1 VVRLGYYEDETSEQ
15 ADLHLPMA
23 HYLESWGD
31 ARTADGTLV
40 PIQPLIQPL
49 FGGVTELEVL
59 ARIAPLE
66 SANPYDIVRE
76 TFSRYAGSDEERWK
90 RFLHDGYLADS
101 GGRVVDVQFDWGR
114 AARVIGQMRPANP
127 PSTDLLEIVFHRD
140 AKVDD
145 GRYVNNGWLQE
156 MPDPV
161 TKMTWENVVLLSQ
174 TTADALGLEIVDRN
188 NNNLQ
193 TPLVRIEV
201 GGRELTGPAW
211 IQPGMADFVIGLAL
225 GYGQPK
231 AGRVGQGSGYSA
243 YRVRTSASPHLLTDV
258 RVSGTGERHG
268 LATTQNHWSLEGRP
282 IVREANLEEYRAN
295 PHFAQAMNMHE
306 PAENRPLYPNPL
318 DIPGPD
324 GVTPRDKAFHQ
335 WGMSVDLNACT
346 GCSACVVACQ
356 SENNVPIVGK
366 EQVRRQREM
375 HWLRV
380 DRYYAG
386 PVAEPQMVTQP
397 MFCLHC
403 ESAPCESVCP
413 VNATVHDDEGLNVM
427 VYNRCVGTRYCSN
440 NCPYKVRRFNF
451 FDYNKRPLD
460 RLYESPLTSSTDGEW
475 ELKRW
480 FKNPDKSSRPHE
492 EFELLKLV
500 KNPDVTVRMRG
511 IMEKCT
517 YCIQRIEQAKIARKI
532 AAGPSGD
539 VVVRDGEI
547 RTACQ
552 QACPA
557 EAIVFGNMKDPDSQV
572 SRQKALDR
580 TYLVLEFLA
589 TKPRTSYLA
598 RVRNPNPQ
606 MPDALSHPLTTE
618 QYLEKNPPHLGS
630 HGAGEGEGGH

>member
-1 VVRLGYYEDETSEQ
+1 
-15 ADLHLPMA
+15 
-23 HYLESWGD
+23 
-31 ARTADGTLV
+31 
-40 PIQPLIQPL
+40 
-49 FGGVTELEVL
+49 
-59 ARIAPLE
+59 
-66 SANPYDIVRE
+66 
-76 TFSRYAGSDEERWK
+76 
-90 RFLHDGYLADS
+90 
-101 GGRVVDVQFDWGR
+101 
-114 AARVIGQMRPANP
+114 
-127 PSTDLLEIVFHRD
+127 
-140 AKVDD
+140 
-145 GRYVNNGWLQE
+145 
-156 MPDPV
+156 
-161 TKMTWENVVLLSQ
+161 
-174 TTADALGLEIVDRN
+174 
-188 NNNLQ
+188 
-193 TPLVRIEV
+193 
-201 GGRELTGPAW
+201 
-211 IQPGMADFVIGLAL
+211 
-225 GYGQPK
+225 
-231 AGRVGQGSGYSA
+231 
-243 YRVRTSASPHLLTDV
+243 
-258 RVSGTGERHG
+258 
-268 LATTQNHWSLEGRP
+268 
-282 IVREANLEEYRAN
+282 
-295 PHFAQAMNMHE
+295 MNMHE

-318 DIPGPD
+318 DVPGPD

-460 RLYESPLTSSTDGEW
+460 QLYRSPLTSSTDGEW